1 MFKSQFTG
9 YSINLLWNNLFLTQA
24 RDFCSHFGNFGSFG
38 LHALSTK
45 CSEAVQSWWP
55 PIAGEPKKFPREN
68 SGAKVQAWRRMPR
81 PGSDEYLRVF
91 RLLPVPDPKMS
102 LTDQVGRMIQI
113 ESGNVARWAKNAM
126 VLKFKRIRRRS
137 RRRGTWVWPGMEE
150 E

>member
-68 SGAKVQAWRRMPR
+68 SGAKVQALETHALARLRRVPEEDCYLYPTQKCPYRTKLVKFFKLKVEMSQGGCKMP
-81 PGSDEYLRVF
+81 
-91 RLLPVPDPKMS
+91 
-102 LTDQVGRMIQI
+102 
-113 ESGNVARWAKNAM
+113 
-126 VLKFKRIRRRS
+126 
-137 RRRGTWVWPGMEE
+137 
-150 E
+150 